1 MAIGHLFDGNS
12 TLVIGTHTHVPTSD
26 LVILKKGTA
35 DFSSK
40 ESASDSALASRLFE
54 IDGEEKVVSVGV
66 IRDVDDGHDTEDN
79 KTSGE
84 PQDAET
90 DGFSGEQT
98 TE

>member
-1 MAIGHLFDGNS
+1 MTIRIAGRKTQG
-12 TLVIGTHTHVPTSD
+12 V
-26 LVILKKGTA
+26 
-35 DFSSK
+35 
-40 ESASDSALASRLFE
+40 RLFE
-54 IDGEEKVVSVGV
+54 VDGEEKVVSVGV

-90 DGFSGEQT
+90 DGSRGEQT